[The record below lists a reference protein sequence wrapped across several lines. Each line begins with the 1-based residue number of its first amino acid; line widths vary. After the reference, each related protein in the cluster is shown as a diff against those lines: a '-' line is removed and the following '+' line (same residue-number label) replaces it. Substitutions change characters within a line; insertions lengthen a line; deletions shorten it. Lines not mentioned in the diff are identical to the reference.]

1 MSFLSARN
9 WALGTLFGVI
19 IFIFEI
25 LLPTPMD
32 KAFTFFQ
39 AMLLSLGYLLIG
51 VPGATFISL
60 VGGFL
65 TAIWRAPLA
74 PFTLGFALL
83 FGGLIDAFCT
93 FFGARN
99 RDGSIRQARLIFA
112 IALATVITGYSGYY
126 MTVTFDLLPMD
137 PALGK
142 VILVAGI
149 VSGIVG
155 GYLSL
160 ILWKR
165 IFRKDIAGRISKSF
179 L

>member
-1 MSFLSARN
+1 MPSLSTRN
-9 WALGTLFGVI
+9 LALGTLFGVM
-19 IFIFEI
+19 IFIFET

-60 VGGFL
+60 VGGSL

-83 FGGLIDAFCT
+83 FGGLIDVFCSV
-93 FFGARN
+93 FGARDRN
-99 RDGSIRQARLIFA
+99 GNVRQTRLILA
-112 IALATVITGYSGYY
+112 VALSTMITGYFGYY
-126 MTVTFDLLPMD
+126 VTITYDLMPLD
-137 PALGK
+137 PTLGNA
-142 VILVAGI
+142 ILIAGI

-165 IFRKDIAGRISKSF
+165 IFRKDSAGRDQ
-179 L
+179 

>member
-1 MSFLSARN
+1 LERN
-9 WALGTLFGVI
+9 NIKNSVAAWYLAVGTLFGVM

-60 VGGFL
+60 VGGSL

-74 PFTLGFALL
+74 PFTIGFALL

-93 FFGARN
+93 LFGARDK
-99 RDGSIRQARLIFA
+99 DGNIKQIRLILA
-112 IALATVITGYSGYY
+112 VALATVIT
-126 MTVTFDLLPMD
+126 
-137 PALGK
+137 
-142 VILVAGI
+142 
-149 VSGIVG
+149 
-155 GYLSL
+155 
-160 ILWKR
+160 
-165 IFRKDIAGRISKSF
+165 
-179 L
+179 

>member
-1 MSFLSARN
+1 MSSFSTRN
-9 WALGTLFGVI
+9 LALGTLFGVM

-60 VGGFL
+60 IGGSL

-83 FGGLIDAFCT
+83 FGGLIDVFCSV
-93 FFGARN
+93 FGARDEYGN
-99 RDGSIRQARLIFA
+99 VRRIRLILSV
-112 IALATVITGYSGYY
+112 ALSTMITGYSGYY
-126 MTVTFDLLPMD
+126 MTITFDLMPLYPN
-137 PALGK
+137 LGNL
-142 VILVAGI
+142 ILIAGI
-149 VSGIVG
+149 ISGILG
-155 GYLSL
+155 GFLSL
-160 ILWKR
+160 VLWKR
-165 IFRKDIAGRISKSF
+165 IFRKN
-179 L
+179 

>member
-1 MSFLSARN
+1 MPSLSTKN
-9 WALGTLFGVI
+9 LALGTLFGVMV
-19 IFIFEI
+19 FIFEI

-60 VGGFL
+60 VGGSL

-83 FGGLIDAFCT
+83 FGGLIDVFCSVL
-93 FFGARN
+93 RV
-99 RDGSIRQARLIFA
+99 RDNEGNVKQVRLLLA
-112 IALATVITGYSGYY
+112 VALSTMITGCSGYY
-126 MTVTFDLLPMD
+126 MTIMFDLMPLD
-137 PALGK
+137 NTLGNL
-142 VILVAGI
+142 IRIAGI
-149 VSGIVG
+149 ISGIVG

-165 IFRKDIAGRISKSF
+165 IFKKN
-179 L
+179 

>member
-1 MSFLSARN
+1 MPYLSTRN
-9 WALGTLFGVI
+9 LALAIIFGVM
-19 IFIFEI
+19 IFIFET

-60 VGGFL
+60 IGGSL
-65 TAIWRAPLA
+65 TAVWRAPLA

-83 FGGLIDAFCT
+83 FGGLIDVFCLV
-93 FFGARN
+93 FGARDRN
-99 RDGSIRQARLIFA
+99 GNVRQKRLILA
-112 IALATVITGYSGYY
+112 VALSTMITGYSGYY
-126 MTVTFDLLPMD
+126 ITITFKIMELD
-137 PALGK
+137 PALGN
-142 VILVAGI
+142 VILIAGI
-149 VSGIVG
+149 ISGIVG

-165 IFRKDIAGRISKSF
+165 ILRKDSAGRDQ
-179 L
+179 

>member
-1 MSFLSARN
+1 MPSLSTRN
-9 WALGTLFGVI
+9 LALGTLFGVM

-39 AMLLSLGYLLIG
+39 SMLLSLGYLLIG

-60 VGGFL
+60 VGGSL

-83 FGGLIDAFCT
+83 FGASIDVLCSVF
-93 FFGARN
+93 
-99 RDGSIRQARLIFA
+99 QASNKEGRVKPLRLILA
-112 IALATVITGYSGYY
+112 VALSTMITGYSGYY
-126 MTVTFDLLPMD
+126 LTITLDLMPLD
-137 PALGK
+137 PTIGNL
-142 VILVAGI
+142 ILIAGI
-149 VSGIVG
+149 ISGVVG

-160 ILWKR
+160 VLWKR
-165 IFRKDIAGRISKSF
+165 IFRKVGTGRNQ
-179 L
+179 

>member
-1 MSFLSARN
+1 MSLPVLIPFLSTRN
-9 WALGTLFGVI
+9 LALGTLFGVMV
-19 IFIFEI
+19 FIFEI

-60 VGGFL
+60 VGGSL

-83 FGGLIDAFCT
+83 FGGLIDVFCSVL
-93 FFGARN
+93 RV
-99 RDGSIRQARLIFA
+99 RDNEGNVKQVRLLLA
-112 IALATVITGYSGYY
+112 VALSTMITGCSGYY
-126 MTVTFDLLPMD
+126 ITIMFDLMPLD
-137 PALGK
+137 TTLGNL
-142 VILVAGI
+142 ILIAGI
-149 VSGIVG
+149 ISGIVG

-165 IFRKDIAGRISKSF
+165 IFKKN
-179 L
+179 

>member
-1 MSFLSARN
+1 MVVVMPSLSTRN
-9 WALGTLFGVI
+9 LALGTLFGVMV
-19 IFIFEI
+19 FIFEI

-60 VGGFL
+60 VGGSL

-83 FGGLIDAFCT
+83 FGGLIDVFCSVLR
-93 FFGARN
+93 ARDKEGN
-99 RDGSIRQARLIFA
+99 VKQARLI
-112 IALATVITGYSGYY
+112 LAVTLSTIITGYSGYY
-126 MTVTFDLLPMD
+126 MTITFDLMPLD
-137 PALGK
+137 TTLGNL
-142 VILVAGI
+142 ILIAGI
-149 VSGIVG
+149 ISGIVG

-165 IFRKDIAGRISKSF
+165 IFKKN
-179 L
+179 

>member
-1 MSFLSARN
+1 MVVVMPSLSTRN
-9 WALGTLFGVI
+9 LALGTLFGVMV
-19 IFIFEI
+19 FIFEI

-60 VGGFL
+60 VGGSL

-83 FGGLIDAFCT
+83 FGGLIDVFCSVL
-93 FFGARN
+93 RV
-99 RDGSIRQARLIFA
+99 RDNEGNVKQVRLILA
-112 IALATVITGYSGYY
+112 VALSTMITGCSGYY
-126 MTVTFDLLPMD
+126 MTIMFDLMPLD
-137 PALGK
+137 TTLGNL
-142 VILVAGI
+142 ILIAGI
-149 VSGIVG
+149 ISGIVG

-165 IFRKDIAGRISKSF
+165 IFKKN
-179 L
+179 

>member
-1 MSFLSARN
+1 MVVVMPSLSTRN
-9 WALGTLFGVI
+9 LALGTLFGVMV
-19 IFIFEI
+19 FIFEI

-60 VGGFL
+60 VGGSL

-83 FGGLIDAFCT
+83 FGGLIDVFCSVL
-93 FFGARN
+93 RV
-99 RDGSIRQARLIFA
+99 RDNEGNVKQVRLLLA
-112 IALATVITGYSGYY
+112 VALSTMITGCSGYY
-126 MTVTFDLLPMD
+126 MTIMFDLMPLD
-137 PALGK
+137 NTLGNL
-142 VILVAGI
+142 IRIAGI
-149 VSGIVG
+149 ISGIVG

-165 IFRKDIAGRISKSF
+165 IFKKN
-179 L
+179 

>member
-1 MSFLSARN
+1 MTSLSTRN
-9 WALGTLFGVI
+9 LAVGTLFGVM

-60 VGGFL
+60 VGGSL

-74 PFTLGFALL
+74 PFTIGFALL

-93 FFGARN
+93 LFGARDK
-99 RDGSIRQARLIFA
+99 DGNIKQIRLILA
-112 IALATVITGYSGYY
+112 VALATVITGYSGYY

-137 PALGK
+137 PTFGN

-165 IFRKDIAGRISKSF
+165 IFRKDFGSNQ
-179 L
+179 

>member
-1 MSFLSARN
+1 MPSLSTRN
-9 WALGTLFGVI
+9 LALGTLFGVMV
-19 IFIFEI
+19 FIFEM

-39 AMLLSLGYLLIG
+39 ATLLSLGYLLMG

-60 VGGFL
+60 VGGSL

-83 FGGLIDAFCT
+83 FGGLIDVFCST
-93 FFGARN
+93 FRT
-99 RDGSIRQARLIFA
+99 RDKEENVKQVRLILA
-112 IALATVITGYSGYY
+112 VALSTMITGYSSYY
-126 MTVTFDLLPMD
+126 ITITFGLLPLD
-137 PALGK
+137 PTLGNL
-142 VILVAGI
+142 ILVAGI
-149 VSGIVG
+149 ISGIIG

-165 IFRKDIAGRISKSF
+165 IFKKN
-179 L
+179 